1 MVWHNN
7 YNSLRGRP
15 GGVRTISSQS
25 GGNLLS
31 LGQFNVLNANIN
43 GSNAFIRRRVG
54 QGQSLQA
61 LPSVELVR
69 SVLSCGV
76 TSSDKLPGH
85 GYQSQNDSRCVAFVK
100 LINRPQYRAKG
111 VVPFRGYFVP
121 RLCPGVS
128 LMGAQRSISTDCLCH
143 QNNTSSSSAECVW
156 YLVQPRQIWMIF
168 ARLQPLRGMITTPIF
183 LMLARKQNSSDTS
196 LVGGTMQ
203 NQ

>member
-1 MVWHNN
+1 MRITDDLRLIETSAFWVKINSKPSAVSEGVSGMVWLNN

-31 LGQFNVLNANIN
+31 LGQFNVLNTNIN

-76 TSSDKLPGH
+76 TSSNKLPGH

-128 LMGAQRSISTDCLCH
+128 LMGAQRSISTDCLC
-143 QNNTSSSSAECVW
+143 S
-156 YLVQPRQIWMIF
+156 P
-168 ARLQPLRGMITTPIF
+168 
-183 LMLARKQNSSDTS
+183 K
-196 LVGGTMQ
+196 
-203 NQ
+203 